1 MLKERGFSHS
11 PHWKKLDGDASQ
23 LRAAMQWK

>member
-1 MLKERGFSHS
+1 MLKERGFSPS